1 MKQFIPTF
9 IGICL
14 ACFLLTFEMVNPSS
28 GKINTYPNLPA
39 PIAMEDILITSAG
52 QAVESAVLKSIA
64 DNLNLESD
72 YRPRALATDLYE
84 YKSVVMIVGYSKNG
98 LSQTLRN
105 VKEEFHRAKELVQ
118 EAEKNS
124 IPVILVDISGVLR
137 EDETTWGLLESIIPH
152 TTYYIG
158 LKNSKHSRDLRMLL
172 KEHHVPTTLVNEIK
186 EIEVPF
192 NSAYR

>member
-1 MKQFIPTF
+1 
-9 IGICL
+9 
-14 ACFLLTFEMVNPSS
+14 
-28 GKINTYPNLPA
+28 
-39 PIAMEDILITSAG
+39 DILITSAG

-172 KEHHVPTTLVNEIK
+172 
-186 EIEVPF
+186 
-192 NSAYR
+192 